1 MYLLSSPVSGATP
14 ARTERAKEATL
25 TKRAA
30 SAYREI
36 QNLRHEVPFSFVFAH
51 SQSYNP
57 TWSVDVSVVRSF
69 FLSMCLLAGSRA
81 LTVQA
86 QKRNLMS
93 LSPSFY
99 FAALCPVP
107 TASMCAGVLGKTRA
121 ARRLERSRQTAA
133 HSVPDHFLKEK
144 PYQ

>member
-14 ARTERAKEATL
+14 AGTERAKEATL

-30 SAYREI
+30 SAHRET
-36 QNLRHEVPFSFVFAH
+36 QNLRHEVPFSFAFAH
-51 SQSYNP
+51 AQSYNP
-57 TWSVDVSVVRSF
+57 TWSVDVPP
-69 FLSMCLLAGSRA
+69 CWRA
-81 LTVQA
+81 
-86 QKRNLMS
+86 S
-93 LSPSFY
+93 LSSSSFQGADGIGSKEKLDVAVSVFF

-107 TASMCAGVLGKTRA
+107 TASMCPGVLVKTCA